1 MLWRLGC
8 IYPKIYVQ
16 YNVQSLMC
24 RFVNV
29 HAYMFNVVH
38 MKDTKHGLQTENQ
51 GKTKEKK
58 STFFV

>member
-8 IYPKIYVQ
+8 IYPKIYAQ
-16 YNVQSLMC
+16 YNVPSLMC
-24 RFVNV
+24 RFVSV

-38 MKDTKHGLQTENQ
+38 MKDPKPGLQTENQ